1 MRTHS
6 KYILAAIAVLAL
18 AGGYA
23 APTVNAAQGPGAARE
38 HVEHID
44 GRVAYLKAELKIT
57 PAQEAEWGAV
67 EKVMRENAA
76 ERMTLRQQFDADK
89 DKPAT
94 AVDRLA
100 RREAVAE
107 ARAKSIRAFA
117 TAFKSLYDHMS
128 DDQRKVADGLFQR
141 HARRG

>member
-6 KYILAAIAVLAL
+6 KYILAAIAILAL

-23 APTVNAAQGPGAARE
+23 AQTVNAAQGPGAARE

-57 PAQEAEWGAV
+57 PAQEAEWSAV

-76 ERMTLRQQFDADK
+76 ERTKLRQQFDADK

-94 AVDRLA
+94 ALDRLA

-107 ARAKSIRAFA
+107 ARAKSITAFA
-117 TAFKSLYDHMS
+117 TAFKSLYDHLS
-128 DDQRKVADGLFQR
+128 DDQRKAADTLFQP
-141 HARRG
+141 HVRRG